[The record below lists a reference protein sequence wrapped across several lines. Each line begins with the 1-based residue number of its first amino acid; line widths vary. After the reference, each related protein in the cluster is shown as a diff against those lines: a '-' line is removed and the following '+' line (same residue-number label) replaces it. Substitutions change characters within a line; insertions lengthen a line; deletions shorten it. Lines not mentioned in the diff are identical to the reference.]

1 MGGGTMGRRG
11 QARAAARGIAVM
23 AIRHRLAERF
33 SHRARGGTHTG
44 ARTGV
49 ALVAVVALV
58 LTACGKKSTTSS
70 GPDYTGKTI
79 KLGAVLSLTGAGS
92 IYGPQQKNGIM
103 LAQDQLNAS
112 GINGAKISIDIRDDA
127 SDKTQGAQQFQEL
140 IQQGQVDGIIGPT
153 LSNTAVGAHP
163 VADAAMTP
171 VIAPSNTGNGI
182 VGNCPYDCKWIFRD
196 SLGEAAAIP
205 ANLNVF
211 IAQHSPKTVAL
222 AFANDD
228 KFSSD
233 GAGIFRAAFTAD
245 GIKEVAEESFPK
257 ATTDFSTYVTAM
269 IASKPDFVV
278 ISGVGGVPPKLIVEL
293 RTQHYAG
300 PIVGGNGFNSS
311 SVSAQAGAGGAGA
324 QSGSAWF
331 LGTTTT
337 VNSAFVNAYK
347 AKYNADPDQFA
358 AQAYTAVELFAAAA
372 KKANLK
378 FTSAASD
385 RSALKAALEGVSLDT
400 PLGPFS
406 FTSDHDV
413 HQPIYVVAMDGKG
426 GFTLVSTVQPS

>member
-1 MGGGTMGRRG
+1 MGRRG
-11 QARAAARGIAVM
+11 QGSTEVVN
-23 AIRHRLAERF
+23 IRRRLATRF
-33 SHRARGGTHTG
+33 PHPG
-44 ARTGV
+44 RTGL
-49 ALVAVVALV
+49 ALFATAAIA
-58 LTACGKKSTTSS
+58 LTACGKKSTSTSS
-70 GPDYTGKTI
+70 GTDYTGKTI
-79 KLGAVLSLTGAGS
+79 KLGAVLSLTGAGA
-92 IYGPQQKNGIM
+92 IYGPQQKQAIE
-103 LAQDQLNAS
+103 LAEAQLNAS
-112 GINGAKISIDIRDDA
+112 KVNGAKISIDIRDDA
-127 SDKTQGAQQFQEL
+127 SDKGQGAQQFQDL

-153 LSNTAVGAHP
+153 LSNTALGAHP

-205 ANLNVF
+205 ANLKVF

-222 AFANDD
+222 AFTNDD

-233 GAGIFRAAFTAD
+233 GAAIFKTAFAAD
-245 GIKEVAEESFPK
+245 GISEVDEESFPK
-257 ATTDFSTYVTAM
+257 ATTDFSTYVTKM
-269 IASKPDFVV
+269 ISKHPDFVV
-278 ISGVGGVPPKLIVEL
+278 ISGVGAVPPKYIVEL
-293 RTQHYAG
+293 RTQKYTG

-311 SVSAQAGAGGAGA
+311 AVSSQAGTGGLGA
-324 QSGSAWF
+324 QSGSAWYV
-331 LGTTTT
+331 GTTTT
-337 VNSAFVNAYK
+337 VNTDFVRAFK
-347 AKYNADPDQFA
+347 AKYNSDPDQFA

-372 KKANLK
+372 KKASLK
-378 FTSAASD
+378 FTSVAAD
-385 RSALKAALEGVSLDT
+385 RSALKTALEGVSLDT

>member
-1 MGGGTMGRRG
+1 MGNG
-11 QARAAARGIAVM
+11 QGRAAVTT
-23 AIRHRLAERF
+23 IRQGLGERF
-33 SHRARGGTHTG
+33 PHP
-44 ARTGV
+44 ARTGL
-49 ALVAVVALV
+49 ALFAAVALV
-58 LTACGKKSTTSS
+58 LTACGKKASSTNT
-70 GPDYTGKTI
+70 GTDYTGKTI

-103 LAQDQLNAS
+103 LAEEQLNAS
-112 GINGAKISIDIRDDA
+112 KVNGGQISVDIRDDA
-127 SDKTQGAQQFQEL
+127 SDKDQGAQQFQEL

-205 ANLNVF
+205 ANLKVF
-211 IAQHSPKTVAL
+211 IQQHSPHTVAL
-222 AFANDD
+222 AFTNDD

-245 GIKEVAEESFPK
+245 GIKEVAAESFPK
-257 ATTDFSTYVTAM
+257 ATTDFSTYVTDM
-269 IASKPDFVV
+269 VGKKPDFVV
-278 ISGVGGVPPKLIVEL
+278 ISGVGAVPPKLIVEL
-293 RTQHYAG
+293 RTQHYTG
-300 PIVGGNGFNSS
+300 PILGGNGFNSS
-311 SVSAQAGAGGAGA
+311 SVSAQAGAGGLGA

-337 VNSAFVNAYK
+337 VNTAFVNAYK
-347 AKYNADPDQFA
+347 AKYNANPDQFA

-372 KKANLK
+372 KKASLK
-378 FTSAASD
+378 FTSVAAD
-385 RSALKAALEGVSLDT
+385 RSALKNALGSVSLDT